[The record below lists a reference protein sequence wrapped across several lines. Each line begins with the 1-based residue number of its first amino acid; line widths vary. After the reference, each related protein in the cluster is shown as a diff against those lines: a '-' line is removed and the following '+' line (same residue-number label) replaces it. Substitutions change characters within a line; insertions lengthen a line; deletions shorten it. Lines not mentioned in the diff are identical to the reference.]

1 LLTIKKT
8 EDIEKVNQYLKAHN
22 IEHNLE
28 NEQVMCAS
36 CDENIIGVGSLAL
49 IDYKVYLNF
58 LHAKDDDSM
67 LLLGL
72 AKSLLN
78 MADLRGI
85 KTVYGH
91 NPSLFSLYERLRF
104 KQENGEYVLSLSHY
118 FEAEHH

>member
-1 LLTIKKT
+1 MLTIKKT
-8 EDIEKVNQYLKAHN
+8 EDIKKASQYLIEHN
-22 IEHNLE
+22 IAHNLE
-28 NEQVMCAS
+28 NEQVMCATD
-36 CDENIIGVGSLAL
+36 DENIIGVGSLAL

-58 LHAKDDDSM
+58 LHAKDDDAM

-85 KTVYGH
+85 KTVYGS
-91 NPSLFSLYERLRF
+91 NPSLFPLYERLRF
-104 KQENGEYVLSLSHY
+104 KQENGEYVLSLAHY